1 MSRKED
7 AQTSPINSQALL
19 KSRIS
24 SPNLTHS
31 KEDMKTESIPRYS
44 TFIYQFQAVNK
55 PDTLKDIFSS
65 RFINNEADPQKRG
78 LNSNHH
84 LKQEITHSETFLKF
98 FILKTQH
105 YKGQERGFWLLN
117 AFYFNLTDTLMM
129 VTPSKSPFSE
139 ELTNGQRVNLISQL
153 DFYRLSFRLS
163 IR

>member
-55 PDTLKDIFSS
+55 PDTLKDKFSN
-65 RFINNEADPQKRG
+65 RFINNEADPQKRW
-78 LNSNHH
+78 LNLHH
-84 LKQEITHSETFLKF
+84 RLKQEAPHSETFLKF
-98 FILKTQH
+98 YDLK
-105 YKGQERGFWLLN
+105 
-117 AFYFNLTDTLMM
+117 
-129 VTPSKSPFSE
+129 
-139 ELTNGQRVNLISQL
+139 
-153 DFYRLSFRLS
+153 
-163 IR
+163 

>member
-31 KEDMKTESIPRYS
+31 KEDMKTESTPRYS

-55 PDTLKDIFSS
+55 PDTLKDNFSS
-65 RFINNEADPQKRG
+65 RFINNEADTQKRG
-78 LNSNHH
+78 LNSNHRH
-84 LKQEITHSETFLKF
+84 KQEITHSETFLKF

-105 YKGQERGFWLLN
+105 YKGQETGF
-117 AFYFNLTDTLMM
+117 
-129 VTPSKSPFSE
+129 
-139 ELTNGQRVNLISQL
+139 
-153 DFYRLSFRLS
+153 
-163 IR
+163 